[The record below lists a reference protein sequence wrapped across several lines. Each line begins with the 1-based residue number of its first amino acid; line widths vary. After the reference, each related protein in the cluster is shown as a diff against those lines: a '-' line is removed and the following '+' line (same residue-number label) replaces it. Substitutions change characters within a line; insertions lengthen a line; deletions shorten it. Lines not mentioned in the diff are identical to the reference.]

1 MEYSELQKKGFEI
14 AKRHETLPL
23 ADRLGIIARTF
34 GCETARIST
43 RPCTGKWRGTS
54 DVSII
59 FDNGNAL
66 FIGNRLTPKA
76 KQKGVVNELV
86 NATLAQYN
94 PEIVREAKERGSA
107 ALHIRE
113 AEDNAVAARMGLKP
127 YTFLNVELND
137 GMDARSGG
145 YLGWY
150 CVTLAVED
158 NIFGFIETGL
168 NYDIARGVLS
178 ERVSRPEYF
187 VAGGMRDNEAD
198 FVFNNVGHSSFNG
211 THQISLPAGA
221 RERAEKAL
229 SDRVLG
235 IGGELIASRHPNLAQ
250 RLNLLSASQER
261 PSVMDRLA
269 AAKGAVAKN
278 DADRPSPDKTK
289 YKSHGA
295 EH

>member
-1 MEYSELQKKGFEI
+1 MESTELQKKGLEF
-14 AKRHETLPL
+14 AKHHEKLPL

-54 DVSII
+54 DVSIV
-59 FDNGNAL
+59 FDKGNAL

-94 PEIVREAKERGSA
+94 PEIVREAKELGASA
-107 ALHIRE
+107 LYTRE
-113 AEDNAVAARMGLKP
+113 AEDNAAAERFGLKP
-127 YTFLNVELND
+127 YTFLNVELYD
-137 GMDARSGG
+137 ESDARTGA

-150 CVTLAVED
+150 IVTLAVGD
-158 NIFGFIETGL
+158 NIFGFLETGL
-168 NYDIARGVLS
+168 CHDIARGVLS

-187 VAGGMRDNEAD
+187 VAGSIPDKEVD

-211 THQISLPAGA
+211 SHQVSLSSGI

-229 SDRVLG
+229 NDRIGG
-235 IGGELIASRHPNLAQ
+235 IGGELIASRHPNLAR
-250 RLNLLSASQER
+250 RLALASASQKR
-261 PSVMDRLA
+261 PSATRRLA
-269 AAKGAVAKN
+269 AAMEVAAKSN
-278 DADRPSPDKTK
+278 ASKTDAPKEKARGP
-289 YKSHGA
+289 
-295 EH
+295 EL